1 MSSNFFRKM
10 VYDFYYLL
18 FLFVDRKKR
27 EVETNDVA
35 VKFLDYNNKKVMA
48 SLKGKDIK
56 KLLILL
62 PHCVQKYTC
71 PYKVTSNIENCK
83 NCGQCV
89 IGELLNMKK
98 DFPIEIRIATGGTL
112 ARKHIKELRP
122 DLVAA
127 VACKRDLMSGIHD
140 AFPVKVYGIF
150 NKIVNEPCV
159 NTTVSGEKIRS
170 FLKEVYK
177 TQGGE
182 M

>member
-71 PYKVTSNIENCK
+71 PYKVTSNIENCR
-83 NCGQCV
+83 NCGQ
-89 IGELLNMKK
+89 
-98 DFPIEIRIATGGTL
+98 
-112 ARKHIKELRP
+112 
-122 DLVAA
+122 
-127 VACKRDLMSGIHD
+127 
-140 AFPVKVYGIF
+140 
-150 NKIVNEPCV
+150 
-159 NTTVSGEKIRS
+159 
-170 FLKEVYK
+170 
-177 TQGGE
+177 
-182 M
+182 

>member
-1 MSSNFFRKM
+1 MNSNFFRKI

-27 EVETNDVA
+27 EIEVNNIA
-35 VKFLDYNNKKVMA
+35 VRFLDYNNRKVVA
-48 SLKGKDIK
+48 SLKGKEIK
-56 KLLILL
+56 KILILL

-71 PYKVTSNIENCK
+71 PYKVTSDIENCK
-83 NCGQCV
+83 NCGQCI

-98 DFPIEIRIATGGTL
+98 EFPIDIKIATGGTL
-112 ARKHIKELRP
+112 ARKYIKDLKP
-122 DLVAA
+122 DLVVA
-127 VACKRDLMSGIHD
+127 VACKRDIMSGIHD
-140 AFPVKVYGIF
+140 AFPVRVYGIF

-159 NTTVSGEKIRS
+159 NTTVSKEKIRS
-170 FLKEVYK
+170 FLKEIYK

>member
-1 MSSNFFRKM
+1 MSSNFFRKA

-18 FLFVDRKKR
+18 FLFVDRKKSP
-27 EVETNDVA
+27 VEGNRIA
-35 VKFLDYNNKKVMA
+35 ERFLEYNNRKVMN
-48 SLKGKDIK
+48 SLKGKSVK

-71 PYKVTSNIENCK
+71 PYKVTSNIENCRE
-83 NCGQCV
+83 CGQCV

-98 DFPIEIRIATGGTL
+98 KYPIDVRIATGGTL

-159 NTTVSGEKIRS
+159 DTTVSTERIRS
-170 FLKEVYK
+170 FLEKIYR
-177 TQGGE
+177 TQE
-182 M
+182 EA

>member
-1 MSSNFFRKM
+1 MSSNFFRKI

-18 FLFVDRKKR
+18 FLFVDRKKK
-27 EVETNDVA
+27 EIEINNIA
-35 VKFLDYNNKKVMA
+35 VKFLNYNNKKVMA
-48 SLKGKDIK
+48 SLKEKDIK

-62 PHCVQKYTC
+62 PHCVQK
-71 PYKVTSNIENCK
+71 YKVTSNIENCK

-89 IGELLNMKK
+89 IGELLSMKK
-98 DFPIEIRIATGGTL
+98 EFPIEVRIATGGTL
-112 ARKHIKELRP
+112 ARKHIKELKP

-150 NKIVNEPCV
+150 NKILNEPCI
-159 NTTVSGEKIRS
+159 NTTVSSEKIRS
-170 FLKEVYK
+170 FLKEIYK

>member
-1 MSSNFFRKM
+1 MKYNFFKKV
-10 VYDFYYLL
+10 VYDFYYIL
-18 FLFVDRKKR
+18 FLIKDRKKS
-27 EVETNDVA
+27 ELESNSIA
-35 VKFLDYNNKKVMA
+35 NKFLVYNNNSVMN
-48 SLKGKDIK
+48 SLKGKEIK
-56 KLLILL
+56 RLLILL

-98 DFPIEIRIATGGTL
+98 EFPIDVRIATGGTL
-112 ARKHIKELRP
+112 ARKHIKELKP
-122 DLVAA
+122 DLVVA

-140 AFPVKVYGIF
+140 AFPVKIYGIF

-159 NTTVSGEKIRS
+159 DTTVSSEKIRS
-170 FLKEVYK
+170 FLKEIYK

>member
-1 MSSNFFRKM
+1 MKYNFFKKV
-10 VYDFYYLL
+10 VYDFYYIL
-18 FLFVDRKKR
+18 FLIKDRKKS
-27 EVETNDVA
+27 ELESNSIA
-35 VKFLDYNNKKVMA
+35 NKFLDYNNNSVMN
-48 SLKGKDIK
+48 SLKRKEIK
-56 KLLILL
+56 RLLILL

-98 DFPIEIRIATGGTL
+98 EFPIDVRIATGGTL
-112 ARKHIKELRP
+112 ARKHIKELKP
-122 DLVAA
+122 DLVVA

-140 AFPVKVYGIF
+140 AFPVKIYGIF

-159 NTTVSGEKIRS
+159 DTTVSSEKIRS
-170 FLKEVYK
+170 FLKEIYK

>member
-1 MSSNFFRKM
+1 MSSNFFRKI

-18 FLFVDRKKR
+18 FLFIDRKKKEIER
-27 EVETNDVA
+27 NNIA
-35 VKFLDYNNKKVMA
+35 VNFLNYNNEKVMA
-48 SLKGKDIK
+48 SLKGKKIK
-56 KLLILL
+56 KMLILL

-71 PYKVTSNIENCK
+71 PYKVTSDIENCK

-89 IGELLNMKK
+89 IGELLSMKK
-98 DFPIEIRIATGGTL
+98 EFPIDIRIATGGTL
-112 ARKHIKELRP
+112 ARKYIKELKP
-122 DLVAA
+122 DLVVA

-159 NTTVSGEKIRS
+159 DTTVSGEKIKK
-170 FLKEVYK
+170 FLKEIYK